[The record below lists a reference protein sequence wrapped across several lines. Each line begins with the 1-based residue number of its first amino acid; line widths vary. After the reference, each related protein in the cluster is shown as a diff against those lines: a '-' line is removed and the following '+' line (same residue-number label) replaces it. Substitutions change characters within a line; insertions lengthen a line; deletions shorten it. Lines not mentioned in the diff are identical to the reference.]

1 VCNLCIAANTCLGR
15 PSVFHLCENR
25 QGTLRCPKGKVIV
38 VAYANYGR
46 TAKGVCRHNSMKTT
60 RCYSRKSKI
69 LIRKACHGENKCALN
84 ARNSVYGDPCYGT
97 YKYIEVLYHCSY
109 LSSALVFRLCENR
122 QGTLRCP
129 KGKVIVVAYANYGRT
144 AKGVCRHNSIK
155 TTRCYSSKSKI
166 LIRKACHGENKC
178 ALNARN
184 SVYGDPC
191 YGTYKYIEVLYHC
204 SRLDVFRLC
213 ENRQGTLRCP
223 KGKVIVVAYAN
234 YGRTAKGVC
243 RHNSIKTTRCYS
255 SKSKILIRKACHGEN
270 KCALNAR
277 NSVYGDPCYG
287 TYKYIE
293 VLYHCV

>member
-1 VCNLCIAANTCLGR
+1 MKLLVLTVLCCIALTSCVPDAHDNEKSKPASTQNEELLQDAPEVDETPTEMTEANTCLGR
-15 PSVFHLCENR
+15 PS
-25 QGTLRCPKGKVIV
+25 
-38 VAYANYGR
+38 
-46 TAKGVCRHNSMKTT
+46 
-60 RCYSRKSKI
+60 
-69 LIRKACHGENKCALN
+69 
-84 ARNSVYGDPCYGT
+84 
-97 YKYIEVLYHCSY
+97 
-109 LSSALVFRLCENR
+109 
-122 QGTLRCP
+122 
-129 KGKVIVVAYANYGRT
+129 
-144 AKGVCRHNSIK
+144 
-155 TTRCYSSKSKI
+155 
-166 LIRKACHGENKC
+166 
-178 ALNARN
+178 
-184 SVYGDPC
+184 
-191 YGTYKYIEVLYHC
+191 
-204 SRLDVFRLC
+204 VFRLC